1 MKFSGRP
8 PGSGSTSIS
17 TGREAAA
24 VEMFEFRSDPRP
36 KKSSNGSKAERRRT
50 RTCASMP
57 SGSRVRVPDPVGKS
71 ATLRMVA
78 VVYCIPSRTVCP
90 ITGLPAAGYS
100 STQKPVAGGSW
111 VMLYELTFTRVKM
124 R

>member
-1 MKFSGRP
+1 
-8 PGSGSTSIS
+8 
-17 TGREAAA
+17 
-24 VEMFEFRSDPRP
+24 
-36 KKSSNGSKAERRRT
+36 
-50 RTCASMP
+50 MP

-90 ITGLPAAGYS
+90 ITGSRTGGYS
-100 STQKPVAGGSW
+100 STQNPVAGGSW
-111 VMLYELTFTRVKM
+111 VMLYEFTFTRVKM